1 MLRAL
6 RAELVYFRPWLLGGL
21 GIAFFVS
28 TVLVVLTLLPS
39 VGSDMPT
46 FLPAMFPII
55 AGMVVSFIAQS
66 YRSEEHRARLL
77 LAGPLVPRQLAGVV
91 VLLPVCLVGLGA
103 AAGALWLVVASW
115 VTGPLESGSL
125 TTLGVL
131 TAQFLAYAQMG
142 PLAQEATAAR
152 RQRRHRAAVVGW
164 TFFVALV
171 LFMVASQFVLGSIY
185 GNAGLLVT
193 VVTAMVVS
201 AMLYPGRTDFTR

>member
-28 TVLVVLTLLPS
+28 SVLIVLMLIPS

-46 FLPAMFPII
+46 FLPAMFPVI
-55 AGMVVSFIAQS
+55 AGMVVSFVAQS

-77 LAGPLVPRQLAGVV
+77 LAGPLVPRQLAGVM
-91 VLLPVCLVGLGA
+91 VLLPLCLVGLGA
-103 AAGALWLVVASW
+103 VAGAVWLGLASW
-115 VTGPLESGSL
+115 ITGPMDTG
-125 TTLGVL
+125 TWPTLGML

-152 RQRRHRAAVVGW
+152 RQRRRRAAVVGW
-164 TFFVALV
+164 SFFVGLV

-185 GNAGLLVT
+185 GNLGLLVT

-201 AMLYPGRTDFTR
+201 AALYPGRTDFTR

>member
-28 TVLVVLTLLPS
+28 SVLIVLMLIPS

-46 FLPAMFPII
+46 FLPAMFPVI

-77 LAGPLVPRQLAGVV
+77 LAGPLVPRQLAGVM
-91 VLLPVCLVGLGA
+91 VLLPLCLVGLGA
-103 AAGALWLVVASW
+103 VAGAVWLGLASW
-115 VTGPLESGSL
+115 ITGPMDTG
-125 TTLGVL
+125 TWPTLGML

-152 RQRRHRAAVVGW
+152 RQRRRRAAVVGW
-164 TFFVALV
+164 SFFVGLV

-185 GNAGLLVT
+185 GNLGLLVT

-201 AMLYPGRTDFTR
+201 AALYPGRTDFTR